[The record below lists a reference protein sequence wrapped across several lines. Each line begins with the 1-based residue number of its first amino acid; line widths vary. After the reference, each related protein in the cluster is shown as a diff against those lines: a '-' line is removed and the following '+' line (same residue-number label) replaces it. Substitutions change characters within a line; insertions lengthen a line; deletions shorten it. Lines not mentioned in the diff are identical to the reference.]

1 MEDPRPGREAAAPAG
16 PPAGG
21 TASVGDRLARLSRI
35 ARGLAHEIK
44 NPLSTMSI
52 NLALLQE
59 DWERAAAL
67 DARLSRLGA
76 LDDESLRYGLAYAHF
91 ETGDHD
97 RAEDLLRGIED
108 ARLFRQATSLREA
121 IDKCRERPEQ
131 CG

>member
-1 MEDPRPGREAAAPAG
+1 MA
-16 PPAGG
+16 
-21 TASVGDRLARLSRI
+21 
-35 ARGLAHEIK
+35 
-44 NPLSTMSI
+44 
-52 NLALLQE
+52 

-91 ETGDHD
+91 ETGDHT

-121 IDKCRERPEQ
+121 IDRCRENPEQ